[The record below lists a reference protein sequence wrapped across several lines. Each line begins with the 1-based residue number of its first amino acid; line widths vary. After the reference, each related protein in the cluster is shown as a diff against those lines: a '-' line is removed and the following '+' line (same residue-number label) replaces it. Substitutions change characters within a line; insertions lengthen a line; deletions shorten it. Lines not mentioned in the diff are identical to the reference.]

1 MTLMAWGL
9 IALVIM
15 PATFLVW
22 SLLALDRGSIIAVQT
37 NLGRISHTNDGH
49 AAGRPPIVLGLAR
62 RLTPGSYEA
71 RLDRLLA
78 IAGRPMSLPLEKM
91 IVAKPLLALAGFG
104 FGLFV
109 FSKSPSAGIAFF
121 AVGLTLL
128 GYFGPDLVIYNRGL
142 KRQQTIELELPNTLD
157 QMLIGV
163 EAGLGFEAA
172 MARTAHHGNGPLAEE
187 FLRTLQDIQVGRSR
201 GEAYQSLAERSTV
214 QDLKSFVRAV
224 VQADKYG
231 IGLATVLRTQ
241 ANQMRVK
248 RRQRAEEK
256 AMKIPVK
263 VIFPLILFIFPVL
276 FIVIA
281 GPAAIRIL
289 ATVG

>member
-9 IALVIM
+9 IALVIL

-22 SLLALDRGSIIAVQT
+22 SLLAIDRSSVISVQT
-37 NLGRISHTNDGH
+37 NLGRISYTADGQPPS
-49 AAGRPPIVLGLAR
+49 RPPIFLGLAR
-62 RLTPGSYEA
+62 KLTPGSYEA

-78 IAGRPMSLPLEKM
+78 TAGRPMSLPLEKM
-91 IVAKPLLALAGFG
+91 IVGKPLLALAGFG

-109 FSKSPSAGIAFF
+109 FSKSPSAGMAFF
-121 AVGLTLL
+121 TLGLTVL
-128 GYFGPDLVIYNRGL
+128 GYFGPDLMIYNRGI

-157 QMLIGV
+157 QMLIAV

-172 MARTAHHGNGPLAEE
+172 MARTAENGKGPLAEE
-187 FLRTLQDIQVGRSR
+187 FIRTLQDIQVGRSR
-201 GEAYQSLAERSTV
+201 GEAYQAMAGRSTV

-276 FIVIA
+276 FIVIM
-281 GPAAIRIL
+281 GPAAIRL
-289 ATVG
+289 MDAFG

>member
-1 MTLMAWGL
+1 
-9 IALVIM
+9 
-15 PATFLVW
+15 LVW
-22 SLLALDRGSIIAVQT
+22 SLLAIDRSSVIAVQT
-37 NLGRISHTNDGH
+37 NLGRISYTADGRQP
-49 AAGRPPIVLGLAR
+49 GRPPIFLGLAR
-62 RLTPGSYEA
+62 KLTPGSYEA

-78 IAGRPMSLPLEKM
+78 TAGRPMSLPLEKM
-91 IVAKPLLALAGFG
+91 IVGKPLLALAGFS
-104 FGLFV
+104 FGVFV
-109 FSKSPSAGIAFF
+109 FSKSPSAGMAFF
-121 AVGLTLL
+121 TLGLTVL
-128 GYFGPDLVIYNRGL
+128 GYFGPDLMIYNRGI

-157 QMLIGV
+157 QMLIAV

-172 MARTAHHGNGPLAEE
+172 MARTAENGKGPLAEE
-187 FLRTLQDIQVGRSR
+187 FMRTLQDIQVGRSR
-201 GEAYQSLAERSTV
+201 GEAYQAMAGRSTV

-276 FIVIA
+276 FIVIM
-281 GPAAIRIL
+281 GPAAIRL
-289 ATVG
+289 MDAFG

>member
-9 IALVIM
+9 IALVIL

-22 SLLALDRGSIIAVQT
+22 SLLAIDRRSVIAVQT
-37 NLGRISHTNDGH
+37 NLGRISYNGD
-49 AAGRPPIVLGLAR
+49 GRPPSRAPIFLGLAR

-71 RLDRLLA
+71 RLDKLLA
-78 IAGRPMSLPLEKM
+78 TAGRPLSLPLEKM
-91 IVAKPLLALAGFG
+91 IVGKPLLALAGFG
-104 FGLFV
+104 FGVFV
-109 FSKSPSAGIAFF
+109 FSKNPSAGMAFF
-121 AVGLTLL
+121 TLGLTVL
-128 GYFGPDLVIYNRGL
+128 GYFGPDLMIYNSGI
-142 KRQQTIELELPNTLD
+142 KRQQAIELELPNTLD
-157 QMLIGV
+157 QMLIAV

-172 MARTAHHGNGPLAEE
+172 MARTAENGKGPLAEE
-187 FLRTLQDIQVGRSR
+187 FMRTLQDIQVGRSR
-201 GEAYQSLAERSTV
+201 GEAYQAMAERSTV

-276 FIVIA
+276 FIVIM
-281 GPAAIRIL
+281 GPAAIRL
-289 ATVG
+289 MDAFS